1 LQKISS
7 ALRNKTF
14 VWEEAVFEKLR
25 QVTED
30 GYRYYQ
36 TPEGDRYPS
45 VTTVLS
51 SLTKDSILAW
61 RKKVGE
67 EEANKIASKAA
78 RRGTKLHT
86 LCEDYLHNKDD
97 FADSHMPSTVSMFKA
112 IQPHIDTRVEIV
124 YGSEIPL
131 YSRYLKVAGTCD
143 LYCQMDGVR
152 TVLDFKTSSKRKER
166 SWIEGYFL
174 QAATYALMI
183 QERTGQEILQT
194 AVLIAVEDD
203 SPQLFTC
210 HGPELVEWKK
220 KAIKVFKDYHKG
232 T

>member
-1 LQKISS
+1 MQKISS

-14 VWEEAVFEKLR
+14 VWEETVFEKLR
-25 QVTED
+25 QVTEE

-131 YSRYLKVAGTCD
+131 YS
-143 LYCQMDGVR
+143 
-152 TVLDFKTSSKRKER
+152 
-166 SWIEGYFL
+166 
-174 QAATYALMI
+174 
-183 QERTGQEILQT
+183 
-194 AVLIAVEDD
+194 
-203 SPQLFTC
+203 
-210 HGPELVEWKK
+210 ELS
-220 KAIKVFKDYHKG
+220 
-232 T
+232 